1 MTPNIK
7 KTVLFLSVPVALTVV
22 LFMEWKCLVRNDN
35 LFYKFPTGVA
45 CLACGLLA

>member
-7 KTVLFLSVPVALTVV
+7 KAVLFLGVPVALTVV
-22 LFMEWKCLVRNDN
+22 LFIGRKCSVRNDN

-45 CLACGLLA
+45 RMARWLLA